1 MSNQTKRFAGEIGI
15 HYPLHVLN
23 RYSLPE
29 LIGLAD
35 RAWQTLGKIGFTQIW
50 TNDNLEY
57 RSVLASSAAIVA
69 RLPVKLG
76 TAVTVPYFRN
86 PVDLAMAFATIS
98 ELTNGR
104 EISLGLGPGSRSIL
118 SHQVDRAKPL
128 TIMAELAVALRKLF
142 AGEALRSDQIPAL
155 ASYFHLNAEEYAL
168 RFKTQSPIRL
178 YYGPSLLKPAVLE
191 LIARHF
197 DGVIMQTLYGIADM
211 NASLVRLQSAR
222 SQSTLGEPLR
232 KIMLLNA
239 SVSRDG
245 QAARQ
250 HAKRFVSHIVSGWPD
265 KVLEAKGIDP
275 QAIQAVRRAYAEN
288 RGVDY
293 AASLTPDEAVDRLI
307 IAGTAAECTERIAE
321 LFSLAAGDEFTQ
333 IVIGVPLGPDIP
345 EVIELWGKKILPA
358 LR

>member
-1 MSNQTKRFAGEIGI
+1 MSMTTQRFAGEIGI

-29 LIGLAD
+29 LIGLAE
-35 RAWQTLGKIGFTQIW
+35 RAWQTLEKLGFSQIW

-142 AGEALRSDQIPAL
+142 AGETLRSDEIPAL
-155 ASYFHLNAEEYAL
+155 ASYFHLNAERYAL
-168 RFKTQSPIRL
+168 RFKTQAPIRL
-178 YYGPSLLKPAVLE
+178 YYGPSLLKPAVLD
-191 LIARHF
+191 LVARHF
-197 DGVIMQTLYGIADM
+197 DGVIMQTLYGISDM
-211 NASLVRLQSAR
+211 NASLMRLQSAR
-222 SQSTLGEPLR
+222 SQSTMGEPLR
-232 KIMLLNA
+232 KVMLLNA

-265 KVLEAKGIDP
+265 EVLEAKGIDP
-275 QAIQAVRRAYAEN
+275 QAIEAVRRAYAEN

-307 IAGTAAECTERIAE
+307 IAGTTAQCTERIAE
-321 LFSLAAGDEFTQ
+321 LFSVAAGDEFTQ

-345 EVIELWGKKILPA
+345 EVIKLWGKEILPA